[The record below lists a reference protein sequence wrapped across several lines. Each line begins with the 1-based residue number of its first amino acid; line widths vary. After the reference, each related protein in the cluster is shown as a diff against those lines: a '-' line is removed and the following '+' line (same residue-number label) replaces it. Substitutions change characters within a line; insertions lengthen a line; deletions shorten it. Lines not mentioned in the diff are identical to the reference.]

1 VSLSLASFISLA
13 RLLKITISVS
23 LNFYLFLI
31 LSGLIHVHQGRK
43 FMKRLLMTVLILALI
58 PVMAAAANYRF
69 VSGPQGGNWF
79 VLGGA
84 ISSYLSAAGLNT
96 SSSTGGGV
104 SNVMNVDRS
113 KADLGFTVG
122 SLLGAATKGAGKF
135 KKPVKNVTVL
145 ANLYPQITYFIARK
159 DFVEENNIQ
168 SLKDAMAVDSL
179 RIASLKPGSSSE
191 FVVSSLMKLGY
202 DKDWKSIKKGGGKVQ
217 FASYSD
223 GAGLLADGHIDMFAF
238 SVGKIASIIMNIESQ
253 TEIVI
258 LPVETEA
265 LEKLSA
271 SYGTGTHM
279 IEPGIYKSVTEPVQT
294 VGDYTLCVV
303 RGDIPDAE
311 VERMAAALYKN
322 KDKLATTIKDFSTFN
337 ATTAVSKTLP
347 MHPAAEAYWKS
358 QQ

>member
-1 VSLSLASFISLA
+1 
-13 RLLKITISVS
+13 
-23 LNFYLFLI
+23 
-31 LSGLIHVHQGRK
+31 
-43 FMKRLLMTVLILALI
+43 MKRLLMTVLILALV
-58 PVMAAAANYRF
+58 PTMVMAENYRF

-84 ISSYLSAAGLNT
+84 ISSYLSEAGMNT

-104 SNVMNVDRS
+104 SNVMNVNRS

-135 KKPVKNVTVL
+135 KKPVENAAVL

-159 DFVEENNIQ
+159 DFVEENNIK

-191 FVVSSLMKLGY
+191 FVVSSLLKLGY
-202 DKDWKSIKKGGGKVQ
+202 DKSWKSIKKGGGKVQ

-223 GAGLLADGHIDMFAF
+223 GAGLIADGHIDMFAF

-253 TEIVI
+253 TDIVI
-258 LPVETEA
+258 LPVEDDA
-265 LEKLSA
+265 LQKLSS
-271 SYGTGTHM
+271 SYGTGTHI
-279 IEPGIYKSVTEPVQT
+279 IEPGIYKSVTENVQT
-294 VGDYTLCVV
+294 VGDFTLCVI
-303 RGDIPDAE
+303 RKDLPDSE
-311 VERMAAALYKN
+311 VEKMAAALYKN
-322 KDKLATTIKDFSTFN
+322 KEKLATTIKDFSAFN
-337 ATTAVSKTLP
+337 ATDAVSATLP
-347 MHPAAEAYWKS
+347 MHPAAKAYWKS

>member
-1 VSLSLASFISLA
+1 
-13 RLLKITISVS
+13 
-23 LNFYLFLI
+23 
-31 LSGLIHVHQGRK
+31 
-43 FMKRLLMTVLILALI
+43 MKRLLMTVLVLA
-58 PVMAAAANYRF
+58 VVSSVAVAANYRF

-84 ISSYLSAAGLNT
+84 ISSYLSEAGLNT

-104 SNVMNVDRS
+104 SNVMNVNRG

-122 SLLGAATKGAGKF
+122 SLLGAAAKGEGKF
-135 KKPVKNVTVL
+135 KKPVDNAVVL
-145 ANLYPQITYFIARK
+145 GNLYPQITYFIARK
-159 DFVEENNIQ
+159 DFVEENNIKN
-168 SLKDAMAVDSL
+168 LGDALAVDSL

-191 FVVSSLMKLGY
+191 FVVSSLLRLGY
-202 DKDWKSIKKGGGKVQ
+202 DKSWKSIKKGGGKVQ

-223 GAGLLADGHIDMFAF
+223 GAGLIADGHIDMFAF

-258 LPVETEA
+258 LPVETAA
-265 LEKLSA
+265 LQTLSD
-271 SYGTGTHM
+271 SYGTGIHT
-279 IEPGIYKSVTEPVQT
+279 IEPGIYKSVTENVQT

-303 RGDIPDAE
+303 RKDIPADQ
-311 VERMAAALYKN
+311 VKQMAAALYKN
-322 KDKLATTIKDFSTFN
+322 KDNLATTIKDFSAFN
-337 ATTAVSKTLP
+337 ATDAVSASLP

>member
-1 VSLSLASFISLA
+1 
-13 RLLKITISVS
+13 
-23 LNFYLFLI
+23 
-31 LSGLIHVHQGRK
+31 
-43 FMKRLLMTVLILALI
+43 MKRLLMTVLILALV
-58 PVMAAAANYRF
+58 PTMVMAENYRF

-84 ISSYLSAAGLNT
+84 ISSYLSEAGMNT

-104 SNVMNVDRS
+104 SNVMNVNRG

-135 KKPVKNVTVL
+135 KKPVENAAVL

-159 DFVEENNIQ
+159 DFVEENNIK

-191 FVVSSLMKLGY
+191 FVVSSLLKLGY
-202 DKDWKSIKKGGGKVQ
+202 DKSWKSIKQGGGKVQ

-223 GAGLLADGHIDMFAF
+223 GAGLIADGHIDMFAF

-253 TEIVI
+253 TDIVI
-258 LPVETEA
+258 LPVEDDA
-265 LEKLSA
+265 LQKLSS
-271 SYGTGTHM
+271 SYGTGTHI
-279 IEPGIYKSVTEPVQT
+279 IEPGIYKSVTENVQT
-294 VGDYTLCVV
+294 VGDFTLCVI
-303 RGDIPDAE
+303 RKDLPDSE
-311 VERMAAALYKN
+311 VEKMAAALYKN
-322 KDKLATTIKDFSTFN
+322 KEKLATTIKDFSAFN
-337 ATTAVSKTLP
+337 ATDAVSATLP
-347 MHPAAEAYWKS
+347 MHPAAKAYWKS

>member
-1 VSLSLASFISLA
+1 
-13 RLLKITISVS
+13 
-23 LNFYLFLI
+23 
-31 LSGLIHVHQGRK
+31 
-43 FMKRLLMTVLILALI
+43 MKRLLMTVLILALV
-58 PVMAAAANYRF
+58 PTMVMAENYRF

-84 ISSYLSAAGLNT
+84 ISSYLSEAGMNT

-104 SNVMNVDRS
+104 SNVMNVNRG

-135 KKPVKNVTVL
+135 KKPVENAAVL

-159 DFVEENNIQ
+159 DFVEENNIK

-191 FVVSSLMKLGY
+191 FVVSSLLKIGY
-202 DKDWKSIKKGGGKVQ
+202 DKSWKSIKQGGGKVQ

-223 GAGLLADGHIDMFAF
+223 GAGLIADGHIDMFAF

-253 TEIVI
+253 TDIVI
-258 LPVETEA
+258 LPVEDDA
-265 LEKLSA
+265 LQKLSS
-271 SYGTGTHM
+271 SYGTGTHI
-279 IEPGIYKSVTEPVQT
+279 IEPGIYKSVTENVQT
-294 VGDYTLCVV
+294 VGDFTLCVI
-303 RGDIPDAE
+303 RKDLPDSE
-311 VERMAAALYKN
+311 VEKMAAALYKN
-322 KDKLATTIKDFSTFN
+322 KEKLATTIKDFSAFN
-337 ATTAVSKTLP
+337 ATDAVSATLP
-347 MHPAAEAYWKS
+347 MHPAAKAYWKS